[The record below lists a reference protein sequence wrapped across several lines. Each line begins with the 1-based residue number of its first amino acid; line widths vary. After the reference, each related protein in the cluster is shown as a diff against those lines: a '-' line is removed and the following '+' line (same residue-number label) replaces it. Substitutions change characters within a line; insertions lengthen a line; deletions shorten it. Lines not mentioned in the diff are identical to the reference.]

1 MVFSGLGA
9 IIYKESRHILRDPKT
24 LFLMLVIPS
33 IELTLFG
40 FAVNLDIQHIP
51 TVVWDLDHRQQ
62 SRDLLDSFV
71 NSGYFDI
78 VGHVASDEEMHR
90 AIVRSKAK
98 IAIKIPPDYSDKL
111 ATGNRTAVQVLI
123 DGSDSSSAM
132 QALNVSNAIAL
143 RSSIAVM
150 ARTLNASD
158 VMPVEARPRVLF
170 NPDMRTANFMV
181 PGLVGIILQVVIML
195 LTTFAV
201 VREKEQGTLEQLMV
215 TPVARLGLILG
226 KLIPYGVIGIGET
239 VSVLTL
245 MRVMFH
251 VPIAGS
257 LFLLGGFTLLFLF
270 STLGLG
276 LLIST
281 MTDNQIQALQFSFM
295 IILPSV
301 LLSGFIFPQETMPR
315 VIYWVGQ
322 CVPVTYYIRI
332 LRGIILRN
340 AGLADLWIQGLLLGG
355 MGITVLMIAAL
366 RFRKTLK

>member
-1 MVFSGLGA
+1 
-9 IIYKESRHILRDPKT
+9 
-24 LFLMLVIPS
+24 
-33 IELTLFG
+33 
-40 FAVNLDIQHIP
+40 
-51 TVVWDLDHRQQ
+51 
-62 SRDLLDSFV
+62 
-71 NSGYFDI
+71 
-78 VGHVASDEEMHR
+78 
-90 AIVRSKAK
+90 
-98 IAIKIPPDYSDKL
+98 
-111 ATGNRTAVQVLI
+111 
-123 DGSDSSSAM
+123 
-132 QALNVSNAIAL
+132 
-143 RSSIAVM
+143 M